1 MYTLQTLASILAVGA
16 TYVLMPVG
24 LSVFAEFRKP
34 REVTCPEN
42 ANPAQVNV
50 DARYAAMTSVIGAQ
64 RVRLTGCSRWPDRAG
79 CDRACLRQLR

>member
-1 MYTLQTLASILAVGA
+1 MYVAQTLASILAVGA
-16 TYVLMPVG
+16 TYVLAPVG

-42 ANPAQVNV
+42 ANPAQVAV

-64 RVRLTGCSRWPDRAG
+64 RLRLTGCSRGPDRAG
-79 CDRACLRQLR
+79 CDRGCLRQLR

>member
-1 MYTLQTLASILAVGA
+1 MYTLHTLASIIAVGA

-42 ANPAQVNV
+42 SGPARVNV
-50 DARYAAMTSVIGAQ
+50 DARHAAMTAIVGAQ
-64 RVRLTGCSRWPDRAG
+64 RLNLTGCSRWPDRAG